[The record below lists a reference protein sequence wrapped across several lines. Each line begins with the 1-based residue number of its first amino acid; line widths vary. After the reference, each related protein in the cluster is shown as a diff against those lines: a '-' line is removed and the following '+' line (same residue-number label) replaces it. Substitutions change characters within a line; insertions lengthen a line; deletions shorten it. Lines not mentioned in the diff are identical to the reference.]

1 MAPPN
6 SSGKDERLPA
16 SLFTVYQTYKRGTS
30 IVIGWLIAAD
40 TGSPK
45 DHRTTDNAAS
55 TDTVTVKQLLE
66 SAQKASHEKRV
77 PPNTVHDAFKIV
89 LVNHTRLTR
98 YYESLSSISSETKA
112 STVCH
117 KVFNE
122 TLAQAYNILFA
133 KPKTSKRSQKKKI
146 STASEANPPI
156 SSNSFEALSAVIEQE
171 VDFELTA
178 SQFWDSE
185 ITQTT
190 EPPTILNDTI
200 ADAVAMHTFVGEL
213 QTFVTK
219 IKEIW
224 KSAASGELPLAVAGW
239 LTNVGHRYLL
249 LWEEYSPQHS
259 NLWKD
264 QTGWSLVSQGRWIGP
279 DEDFIC
285 QHRVSSFKLTDPT
298 KPGYVGFIA
307 LYLVDSTANIPPQQM
322 DSYIDSLLGT
332 DRKTK
337 EESTAKLLPDLV
349 QLLVDKGATGIT
361 DDRQGRLPRKLWN
374 WVGDGFEEDDH
385 MLPLTQEG
393 RPFKQS
399 LLECVL
405 AFAKAGH
412 KGKL

>member
-279 DEDFIC
+279 DEDFIWSVNVPELARLGKTDEFLEFTHGHGLAWARSKIE
-285 QHRVSSFKLTDPT
+285 QFRIELRDDNSSLTCTKLTEFFKFEVYFTRLSEEHALQQEFADAT
-298 KPGYVGFIA
+298 CHRLASKKKMNSKEHIA
-307 LYLVDSTANIPPQQM
+307 ILNEIIHKRYQADNLR
-322 DSYIDSLLGT
+322 
-332 DRKTK
+332 DR
-337 EESTAKLLPDLV
+337 S
-349 QLLVDKGATGIT
+349 IF
-361 DDRQGRLPRKLWN
+361 RSI
-374 WVGDGFEEDDH
+374 H
-385 MLPLTQEG
+385 HHPL
-393 RPFKQS
+393 
-399 LLECVL
+399 
-405 AFAKAGH
+405 
-412 KGKL
+412 

>member
-1 MAPPN
+1 M
-6 SSGKDERLPA
+6 GLVLEFWKEVTL
-16 SLFTVYQTYKRGTS
+16 K
-30 IVIGWLIAAD
+30 I
-40 TGSPK
+40 
-45 DHRTTDNAAS
+45 NA
-55 TDTVTVKQLLE
+55 
-66 SAQKASHEKRV
+66 
-77 PPNTVHDAFKIV
+77 F
-89 LVNHTRLTR
+89 
-98 YYESLSSISSETKA
+98 
-112 STVCH
+112 
-117 KVFNE
+117 
-122 TLAQAYNILFA
+122 
-133 KPKTSKRSQKKKI
+133 
-146 STASEANPPI
+146 TAS
-156 SSNSFEALSAVIEQE
+156 SAPARIGIDNGLPE
-171 VDFELTA
+171 VWQREHVHA
-178 SQFWDSE
+178 
-185 ITQTT
+185 
-190 EPPTILNDTI
+190 
-200 ADAVAMHTFVGEL
+200 
-213 QTFVTK
+213 
-219 IKEIW
+219 
-224 KSAASGELPLAVAGW
+224 
-239 LTNVGHRYLL
+239 
-249 LWEEYSPQHS
+249 
-259 NLWKD
+259 
-264 QTGWSLVSQGRWIGP
+264 WS
-279 DEDFIC
+279 